1 MNRVLAVLLTTS
13 ASMAAASA
21 QMSTFPN
28 MEPPPSAFGP
38 DPILQ
43 ITTTF
48 RARIEGL
55 ADARDVPTTA
65 AQDMARRSLY
75 NMAANECTVL
85 AEFWKA
91 DCRLSSFYVYV
102 AVADTDG
109 PGVQPHVPSMFGRA
123 VYGLR
128 LTSLPGR

>member
-1 MNRVLAVLLTTS
+1 MKRVLAILLATS
-13 ASMAAASA
+13 MSMAAASA
-21 QMSTFPN
+21 QTSTFPS
-28 MEPPPSAFGP
+28 MEPPPSAYGP

-48 RARIEGL
+48 RTRIEGL

-91 DCRLSSFYVYV
+91 DCRLTSFEVYV
-102 AVADTDG
+102 ADIDE

-128 LTSLPGR
+128 LTSPGR

>member
-1 MNRVLAVLLTTS
+1 MKRVLAVILATL

-28 MEPPPSAFGP
+28 MEPPPSAAFGP

-48 RARIEGL
+48 QARIEGL
-55 ADARDVPTTA
+55 ANARDVPTRA
-65 AQDMARRSLY
+65 AQDTARRSLY

-85 AEFWKA
+85 AEFWKTE
-91 DCRLSSFYVYV
+91 CRLSSFDVYV
-102 AVADTDG
+102 AVDDVSDG
-109 PGVQPHVPSMFGRA
+109 PGVQPHVPLMFGRA

-128 LTSLPGR
+128 LTR